1 MHFKSRIALIFLTF
15 FLFCFNA
22 ESASIGKNWDRILDR
37 YEVLCNE
44 CIDMKSRVEAGEK
57 ISSKD
62 ISKLL
67 NSLGKIR
74 EELKGGSGSMTQE
87 QLERFERIRA
97 AYTSAFAPQQE
108 AVVNSEET
116 AEPSQDI
123 RAEVRS
129 HTSDKK
135 SAETKAVKQE
145 PSAATVR
152 RESEGPRAEA
162 LRQEFR
168 EIPQMAVMSSLVES
182 RDNISIVIE
191 RTEVSPRYEEQRTL
205 SISASAL
212 ISVLP
217 DPAYGLMFTL
227 SRRDVAWGGYA
238 KFISNFKNTAYR
250 YDCIST
256 DESLWLSGNSS
267 IALHQ
272 FSAGAT
278 MRIGENFGVFA
289 GMGYGSYTT
298 TWEDSFGEWMRVT
311 DHSTKGLLL
320 EAGLSWT
327 SGKVSFTGGGSITDL
342 HYTNLFL
349 GIGLQF

>member
-15 FLFCFNA
+15 FFFCFNA
-22 ESASIGKNWDRILDR
+22 EGASIGKNWDRILDK
-37 YEVLCNE
+37 YEALCNE

-74 EELKGGSGSMTQE
+74 EELKGGSGSMTHE
-87 QLERFERIRA
+87 QIERFESIRA

-108 AVVNSEET
+108 VVNSEET

-129 HTSDKK
+129 QTSDKK
-135 SAETKAVKQE
+135 SAEPKAVKQE
-145 PSAATVR
+145 PRAATVR
-152 RESEGPRAEA
+152 RESEEPRAETA
-162 LRQEFR
+162 KREFK

-182 RDNISIVIE
+182 RDRISIVIE
-191 RTEVSPRYEEQRTL
+191 RTEISPRYEEQRTL
-205 SISASAL
+205 SISTSA
-212 ISVLP
+212 IVSVLP
-217 DPAYGLMFTL
+217 DPAYGLMITL
-227 SRRDVAWGGYA
+227 AGRDAMWGGYA
-238 KFISNFKNTAYR
+238 KFISNFKNTAYG

-272 FSAGAT
+272 FSAGVT
-278 MRIGENFGVFA
+278 RRIGENFGAFA

-327 SGKVSFTGGGSITDL
+327 SGKVSFTGGVSITEL

>member
-1 MHFKSRIALIFLTF
+1 MHIKSYIALAVLTF

-22 ESASIGKNWDRILDR
+22 EGSGIRKNWDRILDR
-37 YEVLCNE
+37 YEALCDE
-44 CIDMKSRVEAGEK
+44 CIDMKNRIEAGER

-62 ISKLL
+62 VSKLL

-87 QLERFERIRA
+87 QLERFESIRA
-97 AYTSAFAPQQE
+97 AYTSAFAPQQQE
-108 AVVNSEET
+108 VNSEET

-123 RAEVRS
+123 RVEVRS
-129 HTSDKK
+129 QTSDKK

-152 RESEGPRAEA
+152 RESEEPRAEA
-162 LRQEFR
+162 VRREFR
-168 EIPQMAVMSSLVES
+168 EIPQMAAMGSLVES
-182 RDNISIVIE
+182 RDSISIVIE
-191 RTEVSPRYEEQRTL
+191 RAEISPRYEAQRTL

-212 ISVLP
+212 TSVLP

-227 SRRDVAWGGYA
+227 SGRDAAWGGYA

-272 FSAGAT
+272 FSAGVT
-278 MRIGENFGVFA
+278 RSISDSFGAFA
-289 GMGYGSYTT
+289 GVGYGSYTT
-298 TWEDSFGEWMRVT
+298 TWEDGFGQWMRVT
-311 DHSTKGLLL
+311 DCSAKGLLL
-320 EAGLSWT
+320 EVGLSCT
-327 SGKVSFTGGGSITDL
+327 FGKFRFSGGASMSAF